1 MSLRARMGIAALA
14 ILTTISMTVGGA
26 GVANASAGTPHA
38 SGDRSA
44 ASYVE
49 YVDWYTYRGTDSTW
63 HCGATV
69 DKPAFY
75 EQVCTIVNGKSYQ
88 SALIFVPKT
97 SSYRSVVVSNVRN
110 GVDAGQRVCHGDLT
124 AWIRV
129 VCFAP
134 TRTGT
139 SGDSVYSIA
148 NDPDWVNLYGPSVR
162 IS

>member
-1 MSLRARMGIAALA
+1 MGIAALA
-14 ILTTISMTVGGA
+14 ILTTVSMTVGGA

-69 DKPAFY
+69 DRIGFY

-88 SALIFVPKT
+88 SALIFVPKISDDRT
-97 SSYRSVVVSNVRN
+97 AQVTNVRN
-110 GVDAGQRVCHGDLT
+110 GVADGSRVCAGWLT
-124 AWIRV
+124 AWVRV

-134 TRTGT
+134 TRTANR
-139 SGDSVYSIA
+139 GDSVYSHA
-148 NDPDWVNLYGPSVR
+148 NDDSYQDLYGPSVR